1 MGLLSWLFPSD
12 EDRIAKGHKLL
23 KDGAWAQARDE
34 VIEVEGPAADEVRAQ
49 ALDGLKRINLELA
62 VACAEA
68 GEMEAS
74 AQHMKLAASFA
85 EKNDGEI
92 RAARRSLRE
101 FRSKAKKEEAVAMAP
116 QSAGGA
122 LGAMGTQTMA
132 QVAGGAVGGV
142 EGDDPIFSLP
152 PDHPRVR
159 FALML
164 ERYGDDVAPK
174 LEALG
179 EDFAKAAMTLEEG
192 APAAAFALFAPF
204 TSREPLARWFR
215 AQAALLSEKP
225 AEAVIELQAMHREL
239 GGPRDMAGQNSA
251 ATLAG
256 ALVQTKQSEEALV
269 VLDAALKSAPKDLN
283 LQVNRALVLETLG
296 KDEEADELARRIV
309 QQSSRV
315 MEMYKLMA
323 RCRVRAGKRMQAM
336 QALEA
341 GLVTN
346 CTSGKCGSLPFD
358 VQAGRELARL
368 YLEDRLEPMRAAELV
383 SRIQRNVPQPGWFDG
398 YLDALTA
405 RNAGA
410 TDMPQR
416 VADLSANL
424 KPGDRR
430 LDLVH
435 KAFAR
440 QISA

>member
-1 MGLLSWLFPSD
+1 MGLFSWLFPSD
-12 EDRIAKGHKLL
+12 TDRVAKGHKLL
-23 KDGAWAQARDE
+23 QEGAWAQARDE
-34 VIEVEGPAADEVRAQ
+34 VIEVEGSAADEVRAL

-85 EKNDGEI
+85 QQGDAEL

-101 FRSKAKKEEAVAMAP
+101 FRSQAKKEEAVAMAP

-122 LGAMGTQTMA
+122 LGAMGVQSMA

-152 PDHPRVR
+152 PDHPKVR

-164 ERYGDDVAPK
+164 ERYGDDVAAK
-174 LEALG
+174 LESLG
-179 EDFAKAAMTLEEG
+179 PDFAKGAMALEEG
-192 APAAAFALFAPF
+192 APAAAFGLFAPF
-204 TSREPLARWFR
+204 TSQEPLARWFR
-215 AQAALLSEKP
+215 AQAALLSAQP
-225 AEAVIELQAMHREL
+225 AEAILELRAMHREL
-239 GGPRDMAGQNSA
+239 DGPRDMAGQNSA
-251 ATLAG
+251 AVLAG
-256 ALVQTKQSEEALV
+256 ALVQTNQPKEALE
-269 VLDAALKSAPKDLN
+269 VLDAALKSQPKDLG

-368 YLEDRLEPMRAAELV
+368 YLEDRLEPLRAAELIG
-383 SRIQRNVPQPGWFDG
+383 RIHRNVPEPGWLDG

-405 RNAGA
+405 RNSGA
-410 TDMPQR
+410 SDTDQR
-416 VADLSANL
+416 VANLSANL

-430 LDLVH
+430 LELVQ
-435 KAFAR
+435 KAFAK
-440 QISA
+440 QITA

>member
-1 MGLLSWLFPSD
+1 MGLFSWLFPSD
-12 EDRIAKGHKLL
+12 KDRIEKGYRLL
-23 KDGAWAQARDE
+23 QEGAWASARDE
-34 VIEVEGPAADEVRAQ
+34 VLGVEGPDAEQVRAQ
-49 ALDGLKRINLELA
+49 ALDGLKRINLDLA

-74 AQHMKLAASFA
+74 AQHMNLAASFA
-85 EKNDGEI
+85 EQGDGEI

-122 LGAMGTQTMA
+122 LGAMGVQSMA
-132 QVAGGAVGGV
+132 QVAGGSVGGV

-152 PDHPRVR
+152 PDHPKVR
-159 FALML
+159 FALLL
-164 ERYGDDVAPK
+164 ERYGDDVASK
-174 LEALG
+174 LSTLGPDFEKGAL
-179 EDFAKAAMTLEEG
+179 ALEEG
-192 APAAAFALFAPF
+192 APAAAFSLFAPF
-204 TSREPLARWFR
+204 TSQEPLARWFR
-215 AQAALLSEKP
+215 AQAALLSAQP
-225 AEAVIELQAMHREL
+225 AEAIIELRAMHREL
-239 GGPRDMAGQNSA
+239 DGPRDMAGQNSA
-251 ATLAG
+251 AVLAG
-256 ALVQTKQSEEALV
+256 ALVQTHQPLEALE
-269 VLDAALKSAPKDLN
+269 VLDAALKTQPKDLG

-323 RCRVRAGKRMQAM
+323 RCRVRAGKRMLAM

-358 VQAGRELARL
+358 VQAGRQLARL
-368 YLEDRLEPMRAAELV
+368 YLEDRLEPVRAAELIG
-383 SRIQRNVPQPGWFDG
+383 RIHRNVPEPGWLDG

-405 RNAGA
+405 RNSGA
-410 TDMPQR
+410 SDTEQR
-416 VADLSANL
+416 VATLAAGL

-430 LDLVH
+430 LAWVH
-435 KAFAR
+435 KAFAK